1 MSNAKYNRQYRTP
14 VFTAP
19 LTQLSP
25 DADPTIIQ
33 HYQQNCSKLLKK
45 RYHELPLIIGGD
57 FNIQFDTDEGLHC
70 TGDHILEI
78 NGVDVRNSTYD
89 HAAATIKNAENPM
102 RIIVQSFNFVFI
114 TDKIGIMSMD
124 DLIIRAD
131 NMRDVLHCFIQV
143 MELTKQH
150 GLEIY
155 WCLRCYQTR
164 K

>member
-33 HYQQNCSKLLKK
+33 YEAFTVYNSVNNKVRGVIDFLYEALSAKLFK
-45 RYHELPLIIGGD
+45 
-57 FNIQFDTDEGLHC
+57 T